1 MPVLLFFSALLI
13 VVVLVIYKLVNNGK
27 TPPMLPGQKEIV
39 LELIRELKTCR
50 IDVVLADLGGE
61 KHSASLNLFEARFY
75 LDGKKELAHERFDHL
90 PVFFDSPSSQVIHF
104 KKFFSQP
111 VFPVEIR
118 EELLHFQN
126 TVCEPVKAD
135 YPYFIMLTDIQEHDD
150 SDSDAGLFRGN
161 GRAFASWLAF
171 KECADNLNYVIGQ
184 WIREHEKIADSE
196 LHAEFL

>member
-1 MPVLLFFSALLI
+1 MPVLFILSALL
-13 VVVLVIYKLVNNGK
+13 VVAAVLIYKLSHSGK
-27 TPPMLPGQKEIV
+27 TRSMLPGQKEIV

-61 KHSASLNLFEARFY
+61 KQSASLNLFEARFY
-75 LDGKKELAHERFDHL
+75 LDSKKELAHERFDHL
-90 PVFFDSPSSQVIHF
+90 PVFFDSPTSQVLHF
-104 KKFFSQP
+104 KKFLSQS
-111 VFPVEIR
+111 VFPAEIR
-118 EELLHFQN
+118 DELIHFHN
-126 TVCEPVKAD
+126 TSCEPVKAD
-135 YPYFIMLTDIQEHDD
+135 YPYFIMLTDIQELDD
-150 SDSDAGLFRGN
+150 WDSDAGLFKGN